1 LTIIILPNIMGIFA
15 FNENGEIFSKKLFAI
30 PDKIA
35 EDLYS
40 IQMNKLIPE
49 FTELL
54 NELKEKGVNELIL
67 EDNELAQEIK
77 EKFEFKIQIQKPSPV
92 GKKIRANLF
101 ELGKKLN
108 IFKSEEEFKK
118 HIQGINIQLT
128 REKVKKASERR
139 DKLIIHAIESV
150 DDIDKSLNIF
160 SRISA
165 TTSTFWIRMG
175 RK

>member
-1 LTIIILPNIMGIFA
+1 MTIIILPNIMGIFA
-15 FNENGEIFSKKLFAI
+15 FNENGEIFSKKLFVI

-77 EKFEFKIQIQKPSPV
+77 EKFEFKIQIQKPSLV
-92 GKKIRANLF
+92 GKKTGEPDRSTARQTLSKEALTHVAPTNLWLPPISPTHANCAQHF
-101 ELGKKLN
+101 Q
-108 IFKSEEEFKK
+108 I
-118 HIQGINIQLT
+118 T
-128 REKVKKASERR
+128 
-139 DKLIIHAIESV
+139 
-150 DDIDKSLNIF
+150 
-160 SRISA
+160 
-165 TTSTFWIRMG
+165 
-175 RK
+175 